1 MKYCSNCHRFSKDD
15 DFCSNC
21 GSAVYDDN
29 SENSIDCSQIPG
41 HTHEKQTFSGS
52 GSYESNLDIPQS
64 RPAAEQKSKKKGSGC
79 VSIFII
85 FIIVSVV
92 IDMISGSHEVFFEV
106 LEMLF
111 ELIST

>member
-15 DFCSNC
+15 DFCTHC

-52 GSYESNLDIPQS
+52 
-64 RPAAEQKSKKKGSGC
+64 AENQKRTYQEPSVKKKGNGC
-79 VSIFII
+79 VGNIFLI
-85 FIIVSVV
+85 IIVFVL
-92 IDMISGSHEVFFEV
+92 IDMIFGGIGNFFEI
-106 LEMLF
+106 LERL
-111 ELIST
+111 LG

>member
-52 GSYESNLDIPQS
+52 GSYQANRDYPQS
-64 RPAAEQKSKKKGSGC
+64 RLSPESKKKGKGSGC
-79 VSIFII
+79 VSLIVIIIILNVFINMIFGGLEEL
-85 FIIVSVV
+85 F
-92 IDMISGSHEVFFEV
+92 DV
-106 LEMLF
+106 LERL
-111 ELIST
+111 LG

>member
-52 GSYESNLDIPQS
+52 GSYQANRDFPQS
-64 RPAAEQKSKKKGSGC
+64 RPAAEPKGKKKSAGCINSIVIAVIVYWFVKMIFGSWEEFG
-79 VSIFII
+79 
-85 FIIVSVV
+85 
-92 IDMISGSHEVFFEV
+92 EL
-106 LEMLF
+106 LERL
-111 ELIST
+111 LG